1 MNCTMLSTTL
11 LPLCSKKLWRVCV
24 YRTSS
29 ASFGPF
35 VCTQGTFHLFI
46 HCRNTS
52 SIPFSFSKHDY
63 VLLLAFLP
71 IANLNKFCISCLFLV
86 EREAHWSHVTPIA
99 DWLQSQLTPEGNTD
113 DHSRMFLCRYFLW
126 MFTESVGMYSISLWI
141 SLVNGVALPLTLC
154 DKSLNNESMEMEC
167 GDKCVT
173 CRESETFSWETFAA
187 EDMPLSFCFTCW
199 QSNYFILFC
208 FFFFFTKED
217 LL

>member
-1 MNCTMLSTTL
+1 MISRLIGNNKLSRRTLKMNCTMLSTTL
-11 LPLCSKKLWRVCV
+11 LPSKKLWRVCV

-99 DWLQSQLTPEGNTD
+99 DWLQSRLTPEGNTD
-113 DHSRMFLCRYFLW
+113 DHSQMFFLLR
-126 MFTESVGMYSISLWI
+126 FCVDIFSGCLLNLLGCTLSACES
-141 SLVNGVALPLTLC
+141 ALLMVLHFHWP
-154 DKSLNNESMEMEC
+154 
-167 GDKCVT
+167 CVT
-173 CRESETFSWETFAA
+173 SH
-187 EDMPLSFCFTCW
+187 
-199 QSNYFILFC
+199 
-208 FFFFFTKED
+208 
-217 LL
+217 